1 MTTLTRLYCF
11 LLLIEIFDT
20 NIENICLTYDAFPYY
35 FCIVNEQRQMTGV
48 KDKSQESKIQKIKVN
63 KVKITN

>member
-1 MTTLTRLYCF
+1 MTTLARLYCF

-35 FCIVNEQRQMTGV
+35 FCTV
-48 KDKSQESKIQKIKVN
+48 KMNKSPRRKVDD
-63 KVKITN
+63 